1 MQLRYDPF
9 RMLDAEL
16 DRMVNRTISR
26 VQSMPIDAYRVEDSF
41 IVELD
46 LPGVAADSID
56 VMVDSDVL
64 RIRAERPAE
73 RVEGRQSL
81 ISERVHG
88 SFSRELYL
96 GQGLDTTAVTASY
109 TDGVLRVTLPVAET
123 AKPRRISVEAGGE
136 SRQVGAGGQTVDV
149 TSSENAHAN
158 A

>member
-16 DRMVNRTISR
+16 DRVMNRAVSR
-26 VQSMPIDAYRVEDSF
+26 SQSVPMDAYRVEDSF

-56 VMVDSDVL
+56 ITVDSDVL

-81 ISERVHG
+81 INERVHG

-96 GQGLDTTAVTASY
+96 GQGLNTAAVTAAY
-109 TDGVLRVTLPVAET
+109 TDGVLRVTLPIAET
-123 AKPRRISVEAGGE
+123 AKPRRIAVEAG
-136 SRQVGAGGQTVDV
+136 SSHQVGGGQTVDV
-149 TSSENAHAN
+149 TSSEPERARA
-158 A
+158 